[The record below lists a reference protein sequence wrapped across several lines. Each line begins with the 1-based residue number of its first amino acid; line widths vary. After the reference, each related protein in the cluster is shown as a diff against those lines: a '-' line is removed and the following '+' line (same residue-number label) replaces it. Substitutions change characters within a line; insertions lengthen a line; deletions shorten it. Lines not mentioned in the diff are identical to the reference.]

1 MQGWWRFRR
10 RNTELDDLISAYVEG
25 RTEAAEEARL
35 RQHLA
40 DRPAKLDDIDSL
52 RATVALLH
60 TVAPAKAPRS
70 FALQEAP
77 EPAPRPVIRYQWAP
91 AMASAAAAVIVGLL
105 VLGDVTGMLTQTGAP
120 PPAAQPASGRAVE
133 APGVSV
139 TRQVEAETVVEKEI
153 APASAEAPLMMKAVE
168 AAPVEAAPVEAAALD
183 VAPPLP
189 QLAGA
194 PAPRVAEEDAAPP
207 PEVLSARAPEEA
219 EAAVQEASRAPIL
232 DATPSPPALVAPALG
247 ETAMG
252 AGGIVVEP
260 AAEDGL
266 SLPVRQLEIAFGAAA
281 AVLAAAA
288 WLLLRR
294 RRRRL

>member
-40 DRPAKLDDIDSL
+40 DQPAKLDDIDSL

-60 TVAPAKAPRS
+60 TIAPAKAPRS
-70 FALQEAP
+70 FALQETP

-91 AMASAAAAVIVGLL
+91 AMASAAAAVILGLL
-105 VLGDVTGMLTQTGAP
+105 VLGDVTGMLTQTAAP
-120 PPAAQPASGRAVE
+120 PPAARPASGEAVE
-133 APGVSV
+133 APVVSV

-153 APASAEAPLMMKAVE
+153 APPAADAPMMMKAFEAPPAEAAAALE
-168 AAPVEAAPVEAAALD
+168 AAPAAESGGETALQR
-183 VAPPLP
+183 P
-189 QLAGA
+189 AG
-194 PAPRVAEEDAAPP
+194 
-207 PEVLSARAPEEA
+207 APEEA
-219 EAAVQEASRAPIL
+219 DAAVQEASRAPIL

-252 AGGIVVEP
+252 ADGIVVEP

>member
-40 DRPAKLDDIDSL
+40 DQPAKLDDIDSL

-77 EPAPRPVIRYQWAP
+77 EPVSSPVIRYQWAP
-91 AMASAAAAVIVGLL
+91 AMASAAAAAIVGLL

-133 APGVSV
+133 APVVSV
-139 TRQVEAETVVEKEI
+139 TREVEAETVLEMEA
-153 APASAEAPLMMKAVE
+153 APPAADAPMMMKAFE
-168 AAPVEAAPVEAAALD
+168 AAPAEAAA
-183 VAPPLP
+183 ASEE
-189 QLAGA
+189 A
-194 PAPRVAEEDAAPP
+194 PAAEPGGETALQRPAG
-207 PEVLSARAPEEA
+207 APEEA
-219 EAAVQEASRAPIL
+219 DAAVQEALRAPIL
-232 DATPSPPALVAPALG
+232 VATPSPPAPAAAAADEPDVRDGDLVA
-247 ETAMG
+247 
-252 AGGIVVEP
+252 EP
-260 AAEDGL
+260 AADDGL
-266 SLPVRQLEIAFGAAA
+266 SLPVWQMEAAFGAAA
-281 AVLAAAA
+281 AVLAAGA

-294 RRRRL
+294 RRRL

>member
-1 MQGWWRFRR
+1 MQGWWRLRR

-25 RTEAAEEARL
+25 RTEAEEETRL

-60 TVAPAKAPRS
+60 AVAPAKARRS

-77 EPAPRPVIRYQWAP
+77 EPVSSPVIRYQWAP
-91 AMASAAAAVIVGLL
+91 AMASAAAAAIVGLL

-133 APGVSV
+133 APVVSV
-139 TRQVEAETVVEKEI
+139 TREVEAETVLEMEA
-153 APASAEAPLMMKAVE
+153 APPAADAPMMMKAFE
-168 AAPVEAAPVEAAALD
+168 AAPAEAAAALEAAPAAEPGGETAL
-183 VAPPLP
+183 PRP
-189 QLAGA
+189 AG
-194 PAPRVAEEDAAPP
+194 
-207 PEVLSARAPEEA
+207 APEEA
-219 EAAVQEASRAPIL
+219 DAAVQEALRAPIL
-232 DATPSPPALVAPALG
+232 GATPTPPALVAPAAG
-247 ETAMG
+247 EPDVRDGDLVA
-252 AGGIVVEP
+252 EP

-266 SLPVRQLEIAFGAAA
+266 SLPVWQLEAAFGAAA

-288 WLLLRR
+288 WLLRRR